1 MNATV
6 AYLITVGSLVAMF
19 LGYQG
24 NYPIGILGIIVYV
37 IAVLCALATAAMRS
51 DTAVVLCIIFVPVIG
66 LFCAISKYC
75 SDKPVSKGAEDII
88 GCLVL
93 MFFGGMAGWGGSYMM
108 YDICKADCHWGLK
121 IIPFVVGLGL
131 LILGIIL
138 IIIPFLKEQKQ
149 ND

>member
-6 AYLITVGSLVAMF
+6 ANVITIGALTAMF

-24 NYPIGILGIIVYV
+24 YYSVGIIGIIVYI
-37 IAVLCALATAAMRS
+37 IAVLIALATAAMRS
-51 DTAVVLCIIFVPVIG
+51 DTAMVLCIIFVPVIG

-93 MFFGGMAGWGGSYMM
+93 MYLGGLGGWGGSYMM

-121 IIPFVVGLGL
+121 IFSFVVGLGL

-138 IIIPFLKEQKQ
+138 IIIPFSKKAKAE
-149 ND
+149 

>member
-6 AYLITVGSLVAMF
+6 AYLITVGSLVAML

-24 NYPIGILGIIVYV
+24 NYPVGILGIIVYV

-75 SDKPVSKGAEDII
+75 SDKPHGTNNKTDERKHGVIFQKYNQNQNKLNSRNNCI
-88 GCLVL
+88 GNN
-93 MFFGGMAGWGGSYMM
+93 A
-108 YDICKADCHWGLK
+108 DKA
-121 IIPFVVGLGL
+121 
-131 LILGIIL
+131 
-138 IIIPFLKEQKQ
+138 
-149 ND
+149 